1 MRLQVL
7 VILFLQGVLAE
18 PPSKISGYL
27 GHNITLPSGVDP
39 SWILTRIEWS
49 VFSNTTWIA
58 TYYNGKINTDRLS
71 QYKGRLSLDKTSGD
85 LTIHNLNTKDA
96 REYTVNLI
104 NNGNQSIR
112 KIELT
117 VKQRLQKPTIRSI
130 PIVSTREGCW
140 MQVHCSTPDKG
151 VTFHWEVNPPSV
163 LTYSRSK
170 QDGNV
175 PLLVAFLSTSQN
187 PVNFTCTC
195 STETQNASTVFT
207 SKCDVDIPT
216 SHVRERTAALFLGGL
231 VTSALIILVYVFRE
245 KISDVLKT
253 LRGKLCPSAK

>member
-1 MRLQVL
+1 YSGC
-7 VILFLQGVLAE
+7 LFALLTLKDWTH
-18 PPSKISGYL
+18 KISGYL

-117 VKQRLQKPTIRSI
+117 VKRKCQDSSK
-130 PIVSTREGCW
+130 EGCW

-207 SKCDVDIPT
+207 SKCD
-216 SHVRERTAALFLGGL
+216 
-231 VTSALIILVYVFRE
+231 
-245 KISDVLKT
+245 
-253 LRGKLCPSAK
+253 GKVNTVVI